1 MVTMTDPEDYNAQVI
16 ARFRANQ
23 GDIDGAPFI
32 LVHHRGRRTGRD
44 YLAPMVYLA
53 DEQEADLFYVFASK
67 AGAPANP
74 DWYNNLMAAGQAE
87 VEIGPETFT
96 VSVTE
101 LHGAERDRIYAA
113 QVAVMPNFAEYE
125 TKVAGIRTI
134 PVLAL
139 RRVR

>member
-1 MVTMTDPEDYNAQVI
+1 MTAAEDFNAQVI
-16 ARFRANQ
+16 ARFRASK
-23 GDIDGAPFI
+23 GDVDGTPYI
-32 LVHHRGRRTGRD
+32 LVHHRGRRTGQE

-53 DEQEADLFYVFASK
+53 DEHDGQLVYVFASK
-67 AGAPANP
+67 AGAPTNP

-87 VEIGPETFT
+87 VEVGPETFT

-101 LHGAERDRIYAA
+101 VQGAERDRIYAA

-125 TKVAGIRTI
+125 TKAAGIRTI

-139 RRVR
+139 RRVA